1 MDFAIPKNY
10 VKRLSEIIKPP
21 DLNHL
26 TIIISNSARSAVKN
40 FRKTCLVAVSEFESS
55 CLVERPHFICLEYL

>member
-1 MDFAIPKNY
+1 MDFAIPINY

-26 TIIISNSARSAVKN
+26 TIFILSSARSAVKN
-40 FRKTCLVAVSEFESS
+40 FRKTCLIAVSEIGFS

>member
-1 MDFAIPKNY
+1 MDFAIAKNY

-26 TIIISNSARSAVKN
+26 TIII
-40 FRKTCLVAVSEFESS
+40 
-55 CLVERPHFICLEYL
+55 